1 MDGEWRG
8 SLYSYKSRNWVKAL
22 GLDGFMCCGKGRPKN
37 WSVQGIS
44 YDCTFE
50 RGLNT
55 WKART
60 RHLGCHACV
69 QHGRDTGHVLDM
81 AARMSRL
88 FFFLWKMMD
97 TAGHSWD
104 TAWAKKKSWKPKMHL
119 SCRSPPLSSSS
130 SSSCVISSLF
140 FLFFFFLS
148 CDLLPF
154 LSPLMQ
160 SLLLLLL
167 IAQARSI
174 SPLQFSPF
182 AIFPCF
188 VCVAFFIFSATHWH
202 TREAFISTH
211 PRE

>member
-1 MDGEWRG
+1 MGLCVVVKEDQRIEVFREFHMIVPLRG
-8 SLYSYKSRNWVKAL
+8 ASILGKQGHDIWVA
-22 GLDGFMCCGKGRPKN
+22 MPVSN
-37 WSVQGIS
+37 MAGIQ
-44 YDCTFE
+44 DTCW
-50 RGLNT
+50 T
-55 WKART
+55 W
-60 RHLGCHACV
+60 LHACP
-69 QHGRDTGHVLDM
+69 GC
-81 AARMSRL
+81 
-88 FFFLWKMMD
+88 FFFFFFEKWWTL
-97 TAGHSWD
+97 WD
-104 TAWAKKKSWKPKMHL
+104 TVGTRLGPKKKSWKPKMHL

-188 VCVAFFIFSATHWH
+188 VCVAFFIFSVTHWH